1 MKREVG
7 TSIRGV
13 SGIKLIGES
22 VMEVHGQQQVEERV
36 HNATVK
42 VQTSRRA
49 KRGITLIVKVV
60 STCNLAC
67 RYCDADTYSNLRMS
81 LDTISQIIKKA
92 LNYADHVEFI
102 WHGGEPLLMGIQF
115 YEKVVELQKRYRRE
129 GQTIVNTLQTNGT
142 LISQE
147 WVDFFKAN
155 DFHVG
160 VSLDGPPEVHNA
172 NRIFRNGQGSFEQ
185 VMRGIRLLKENGV
198 KFGVLAVITKE
209 TVRLGAKR
217 FLDFFIENGIFSIGI
232 LPQRPALN
240 IGRTDALP
248 REEFEKFATELF
260 DYWYSLD
267 DPRIRIREFDA
278 ILSRILGARSGF
290 CIFSG
295 DCVGRFLGITPDGD
309 VYHCD
314 EFMFDERY
322 KLGNVREQTFEEML
336 NPMNPKLLR
345 IRLETE
351 GTKKSISCK
360 YSKICNYGCPKD
372 RYVLS
377 KVYNEEG
384 TCGWCNVIDH
394 IYKRVMKDLGKIKE

>member
-1 MKREVG
+1 MESSQDIATSAGVG
-7 TSIRGV
+7 EV
-13 SGIKLIGES
+13 SGKQLSKRNTSNRSLIAIIKVIS
-22 VMEVHGQQQVEERV
+22 
-36 HNATVK
+36 A
-42 VQTSRRA
+42 
-49 KRGITLIVKVV
+49 
-60 STCNLAC
+60 CNLAC
-67 RYCDADTYSNLRMS
+67 RYCDADIYSNQRIS
-81 LDTISQIIKKA
+81 IDTVSNIIKKA
-92 LNYADHVEFI
+92 LDYADYVEFV
-102 WHGGEPLLMGIQF
+102 WHGGEPLLMGIHF
-115 YEKVVELQKRYRRE
+115 YKEVVELQKKFKHE
-129 GQTIVNTLQTNGT
+129 NQVIINSIATNGT

-172 NRIFRNGQGSFEQ
+172 NRIFKSGQGSFGQ
-185 VMRGIRLLKENGV
+185 VMRGIRLLRENGV

-217 FLDFFIENGIFSIGI
+217 FLDFFIENGIFNIGI

-248 REEFEKFATELF
+248 REEFEKFAIELF

-267 DPRIRIREFDA
+267 DPRIEIREFDA
-278 ILSRILGARSGF
+278 ILDRIFGAESKI
-290 CIFSG
+290 CIFGG
-295 DCVGRFLGITPDGD
+295 DCRGKILAITPNGD
-309 VYHCD
+309 VYPCD
-314 EFMFDERY
+314 DFMFDYRY

-336 NPMNPKLLR
+336 NPMNPKLIR
-345 IRLETE
+345 IRLEDLE
-351 GTKKSISCK
+351 TKKSISCK
-360 YSKICNYGCPKD
+360 YLKICNYGCPKD

-377 KVYNEEG
+377 RVYNEDG

>member
-1 MKREVG
+1 
-7 TSIRGV
+7 
-13 SGIKLIGES
+13 
-22 VMEVHGQQQVEERV
+22 MEVHGQQQVEERV

-49 KRGITLIVKVV
+49 RRSLTLIVKVV

-67 RYCDADTYSNLRMS
+67 RYCDADIYSNRRLS
-81 LDTISQIIKKA
+81 LDTISQIITKA
-92 LNYADHVEFI
+92 LDYADRVEFI

-129 GQTIVNTLQTNGT
+129 GQTIKNDLQTNGT

-155 DFHVG
+155 KANDFQVG

-172 NRIFRNGQGSFEQ
+172 NRVFRNGQGSFEQ
-185 VMRGIRLLKENGV
+185 VMRGIRLLRENGI

-209 TVRLGAKR
+209 MVRLGAKR
-217 FLDFFIENGIFSIGI
+217 FLDFFIENEIFHIGI

-248 REEFEKFATELF
+248 REEFEKFAIELF

-267 DPRIRIREFDA
+267 DPRIEIRELDA
-278 ILSRILGARSGF
+278 ILDRIFGAESKI
-290 CIFSG
+290 CIFGG
-295 DCVGRFLGITPDGD
+295 DCRGEILAITPNGD
-309 VYHCD
+309 VYPCD
-314 EFMFDERY
+314 EFMFDYRY

-336 NPMNPKLLR
+336 NPINPKLIR
-345 IRLETE
+345 IRSEDLE
-351 GTKKSISCK
+351 TKKSISCK

-377 KVYNEEG
+377 RVYNEEG

-394 IYKRVMKDLGKIKE
+394 IYKRAMKDLGKIKE

>member
-1 MKREVG
+1 
-7 TSIRGV
+7 
-13 SGIKLIGES
+13 
-22 VMEVHGQQQVEERV
+22 MEVHRQQQGKEWV

-42 VQTSRRA
+42 VQAGRYA
-49 KRGITLIVKVV
+49 KRGLSLIMKVI
-60 STCNLAC
+60 SACNLAC
-67 RYCDADTYSNLRMS
+67 RYCDADIRSNRRMS
-81 LDTISQIIKKA
+81 LDTVSQIIKKA
-92 LNYADHVEFI
+92 LDYADYVKFI

-115 YEKVVELQKRYRRE
+115 YEKVVELQKTYKRE
-129 GQTIVNTLQTNGT
+129 GQTIINDLQTNGT

-172 NRIFRNGQGSFEQ
+172 NRVFRNGEGSFEQ

-209 TVRLGAKR
+209 TVKIGAKR
-217 FLDFFIENGIFSIGI
+217 FLDFFIENGIFKIGI

-240 IGRTDALP
+240 IGRTDALS
-248 REEFEKFATELF
+248 REEFEKFVIELF

-267 DPRIRIREFDA
+267 DPRIEIRELDA
-278 ILSRILGARSGF
+278 ILDRIFGAESKICFFG
-290 CIFSG
+290 G
-295 DCVGRFLGITPDGD
+295 DCRDKILAITPNGD
-309 VYHCD
+309 VYTCD

-336 NPMNPKLLR
+336 NPMNPKLIR
-345 IRLETE
+345 IRLEDLE
-351 GTKKSISCK
+351 TKKSISCK

-377 KVYNEEG
+377 RVYNEEG

>member
-1 MKREVG
+1 
-7 TSIRGV
+7 
-13 SGIKLIGES
+13 
-22 VMEVHGQQQVEERV
+22 
-36 HNATVK
+36 
-42 VQTSRRA
+42 
-49 KRGITLIVKVV
+49 
-60 STCNLAC
+60 
-67 RYCDADTYSNLRMS
+67 MS
-81 LDTISQIIKKA
+81 LDTVSQIVKKA
-92 LNYADHVEFI
+92 LDYADYVEFI

-155 DFHVG
+155 DFKVG

-217 FLDFFIENGIFSIGI
+217 FLDFFIENGIFNIGI

-248 REEFEKFATELF
+248 REEFEKFAIELF

-278 ILSRILGARSGF
+278 ILSRILGARSRV

-336 NPMNPKLLR
+336 NPKNPKLIR
-345 IRLETE
+345 IRLEFE

-360 YSKICNYGCPKD
+360 YSKICNYGCPED
-372 RYVLS
+372 RYVFS

-394 IYKRVMKDLGKIKE
+394 IYKGVMKDLGRIKE

>member
-1 MKREVG
+1 
-7 TSIRGV
+7 
-13 SGIKLIGES
+13 
-22 VMEVHGQQQVEERV
+22 MEVHWQQQGEERV
-36 HNATVK
+36 HNTTVK
-42 VQTSRRA
+42 VQAGRYA
-49 KRGITLIVKVV
+49 KRGLSLIIKVI
-60 STCNLAC
+60 SACNLAC
-67 RYCDADTYSNLRMS
+67 RYCDADIYSNRRLS
-81 LDTISQIIKKA
+81 LDTVSQIIKKA
-92 LNYADHVEFI
+92 LDYAYRVEFI
-102 WHGGEPLLMGIQF
+102 WDGGEPLLMGIQF

-129 GQTIVNTLQTNGT
+129 GQKIENSLQTNGT

-155 DFHVG
+155 DFQVG
-160 VSLDGPPEVHNA
+160 VSLGGAPEVHNA

-185 VMRGIRLLKENGV
+185 VMKGIQLLRKNGV

-217 FLDFFIENGIFSIGI
+217 FLDFFIENGIFEFGI
-232 LPQRPALN
+232 LRQRPALN

-248 REEFEKFATELF
+248 REEFEKFAIELF

-278 ILSRILGARSGF
+278 ILDRILGARGGV
-290 CIFSG
+290 CIFNG
-295 DCVGRFLGITPDGD
+295 DCVGRVLGITPDGD

-314 EFMFDERY
+314 EFMFDDSY

-336 NPMNPKLLR
+336 NPMNPKLIR
-345 IRLETE
+345 IGLEFG

-372 RYVLS
+372 RYVFS

>member
-1 MKREVG
+1 
-7 TSIRGV
+7 
-13 SGIKLIGES
+13 
-22 VMEVHGQQQVEERV
+22 MEAHRQQQGEEKV
-36 HNATVK
+36 HNATIK
-42 VQTSRRA
+42 VQTGRYA
-49 KRGITLIVKVV
+49 KRSLSLIIKVV

-67 RYCDADTYSNLRMS
+67 RYCDANIYSNRRMS
-81 LDTISQIIKKA
+81 LDTVSQIIKMA
-92 LNYADHVEFI
+92 LDYADRVEFI
-102 WHGGEPLLMGIQF
+102 WHGGEPLLTGIQF

-129 GQTIVNTLQTNGT
+129 GQTIENDLQTNGT

-155 DFHVG
+155 DFKVG

-172 NRIFRNGQGSFEQ
+172 NRVFRNGQGSFEQ
-185 VMRGIRLLKENGV
+185 VMRGVRLLRENGV
-198 KFGVLAVITKE
+198 EFGVLAVITKE
-209 TVRLGAKR
+209 TVRLGAKK
-217 FLDFFIENGIFSIGI
+217 FLDFFIENGIFNIGI
-232 LPQRPALN
+232 LRQRPALI

-248 REEFEKFATELF
+248 REEFDKFAIELL

-267 DPRIRIREFDA
+267 DPRIRIREFDS
-278 ILSRILGARSGF
+278 ILSRILGTRSRV
-290 CIFSG
+290 CIFNG
-295 DCVGRFLGITPDGD
+295 DCVGKYLGITPDGD

-314 EFMFDERY
+314 KFMFDYRY
-322 KLGNVREQTFEEML
+322 KLGNTREQTFEEML
-336 NPMNPKLLR
+336 NPMNPKLIR
-345 IRLETE
+345 IRLEFE

>member
-1 MKREVG
+1 
-7 TSIRGV
+7 
-13 SGIKLIGES
+13 
-22 VMEVHGQQQVEERV
+22 
-36 HNATVK
+36 
-42 VQTSRRA
+42 
-49 KRGITLIVKVV
+49 
-60 STCNLAC
+60 
-67 RYCDADTYSNLRMS
+67 
-81 LDTISQIIKKA
+81 
-92 LNYADHVEFI
+92 
-102 WHGGEPLLMGIQF
+102 MGIHF
-115 YEKVVELQKRYRRE
+115 YEEVVELQKKFKRE
-129 GQTIVNTLQTNGT
+129 NQVIINSIATNGT

-155 DFHVG
+155 DFHIG

-172 NRIFRNGQGSFEQ
+172 NRIFKSGQGSFEQ
-185 VMRGIRLLKENGV
+185 VMRGIRLPRENGV

-217 FLDFFIENGIFSIGI
+217 FLDFFIENGIFNIGI

-248 REEFEKFATELF
+248 REEFEKFAIELF

-267 DPRIRIREFDA
+267 DPRIEIREFDA
-278 ILSRILGARSGF
+278 ILDRIFGAESKI
-290 CIFSG
+290 CIFGG
-295 DCVGRFLGITPDGD
+295 DCRGKIVAITPNGD
-309 VYHCD
+309 VYPCD

-322 KLGNVREQTFEEML
+322 KLGNIGEQTFEEIL
-336 NPMNPKLLR
+336 NPMNPKLIR
-345 IRLETE
+345 IRLEDLE
-351 GTKKSISCK
+351 TKKSISCK

-377 KVYNEEG
+377 RVYNEDG

>member
-1 MKREVG
+1 
-7 TSIRGV
+7 
-13 SGIKLIGES
+13 
-22 VMEVHGQQQVEERV
+22 MEVHWQQQGEERV
-36 HNATVK
+36 HNTTVK
-42 VQTSRRA
+42 VQAGGYA
-49 KRGITLIVKVV
+49 KRGLVLIIKVV

-67 RYCDADTYSNLRMS
+67 RYCDADTYSNRRMS
-81 LDTISQIIKKA
+81 LDTVSQIIKKA
-92 LNYADHVEFI
+92 LDYADRVEFI

-129 GQTIVNTLQTNGT
+129 GQTIMNSLQTNGT

-198 KFGVLAVITKE
+198 EFGVLAVITKE

-217 FLDFFIENGIFSIGI
+217 FLDFFIENGIFNIGI
-232 LPQRPALN
+232 LRQRPALN

-248 REEFEKFATELF
+248 REEFEKFAIELF

-278 ILSRILGARSGF
+278 ILSRILGSESKV

-295 DCVGRFLGITPDGD
+295 NCVGRLLGIISDGD

-314 EFMFDERY
+314 EFMFDDRY
-322 KLGNVREQTFEEML
+322 KLGNVREQTFEEIL
-336 NPMNPKLLR
+336 NPMNPRLIR

-372 RYVLS
+372 RYVFS

>member
-1 MKREVG
+1 MESV
-7 TSIRGV
+7 
-13 SGIKLIGES
+13 GES
-22 VMEVHGQQQVEERV
+22 VKINWQQQEGKGAQNVALKVEREKYTTR
-36 HNATVK
+36 K
-42 VQTSRRA
+42 LSL
-49 KRGITLIVKVV
+49 TLIIKVV

-67 RYCDADTYSNLRMS
+67 RYCDADIYSNRRMS
-81 LDTISQIIKKA
+81 LDTVSQIIKKA
-92 LNYADHVEFI
+92 LDYADHVEFI

-115 YEKVVELQKRYRRE
+115 YEKVVELQKRYKRE
-129 GQTIVNTLQTNGT
+129 GQTIENTLQTNGT

-155 DFHVG
+155 DFHIG

-172 NRIFRNGQGSFEQ
+172 NRIFKSGQGSFEQ
-185 VMRGIRLLKENGV
+185 VMRGIRLLRENGV

-209 TVRLGAKR
+209 TVKLGAKR
-217 FLDFFIENGIFSIGI
+217 FLDFFIENGIFNIGI

-248 REEFEKFATELF
+248 REEFEKFAIELF

-267 DPRIRIREFDA
+267 DPRIEIREFDA
-278 ILSRILGARSGF
+278 ILDRIFGAESKL
-290 CIFSG
+290 CIFGG
-295 DCVGRFLGITPDGD
+295 DCRGKIVAITPNGD
-309 VYHCD
+309 VYPCD
-314 EFMFDERY
+314 EFMFDYRY
-322 KLGNVREQTFEEML
+322 KLGNIREQTFEEML
-336 NPMNPKLLR
+336 KPTNPKLIR
-345 IRLETE
+345 IRLEDLK
-351 GTKKSISCK
+351 TKKSIKCK

>member
-1 MKREVG
+1 
-7 TSIRGV
+7 
-13 SGIKLIGES
+13 
-22 VMEVHGQQQVEERV
+22 MEAHRQQQGEEKI
-36 HNATVK
+36 HNASVK
-42 VQTSRRA
+42 VQTGRYA
-49 KRGITLIVKVV
+49 KRSLTLIIKVV

-67 RYCDADTYSNLRMS
+67 RYCDANIYSNRRMS
-81 LDTISQIIKKA
+81 LDTVSQIIKKA
-92 LNYADHVEFI
+92 LDYADYVEFI

-129 GQTIVNTLQTNGT
+129 GQIIINSLQTNGT

-155 DFHVG
+155 DFKVG

-172 NRIFRNGQGSFEQ
+172 NRVFRNGQGSFEQ

-198 KFGVLAVITKE
+198 EFGVLAVITKE

-217 FLDFFIENGIFSIGI
+217 FLDFFIENGIFNIGI
-232 LPQRPALN
+232 LRQRPALI

-248 REEFEKFATELF
+248 REEFDKFAIELF

-278 ILSRILGARSGF
+278 ILSRILSARSRV
-290 CIFSG
+290 CIFNG
-295 DCVGRFLGITPDGD
+295 DCAGKYLGITPDGD

-314 EFMFDERY
+314 KFMFDERY

-336 NPMNPKLLR
+336 NPKNPKLIR
-345 IRLETE
+345 IRLEFE

-360 YSKICNYGCPKD
+360 YSKICNYGCPED
-372 RYVLS
+372 RYVFS

>member
-1 MKREVG
+1 
-7 TSIRGV
+7 
-13 SGIKLIGES
+13 
-22 VMEVHGQQQVEERV
+22 MEVHGQQQVEERV
-36 HNATVK
+36 YNATVK
-42 VQTSRRA
+42 VQADRYA
-49 KRGITLIVKVV
+49 KRGLSLIVKVV

-67 RYCDADTYSNLRMS
+67 RYCDADIYSNRRMS
-81 LDTISQIIKKA
+81 LYTVSQIIKKA
-92 LNYADHVEFI
+92 LDYADYVKFI

-129 GQTIVNTLQTNGT
+129 GQTIINSLQTNGT

-155 DFHVG
+155 DFNIG
-160 VSLDGPPEVHNA
+160 VTLDGPPEVHNA
-172 NRIFRNGQGSFEQ
+172 NRIFRNGQVSFEQ
-185 VMRGIRLLKENGV
+185 VMRGIRLLKENGIR
-198 KFGVLAVITKE
+198 FGVLAIITKE

-217 FLDFFIENGIFSIGI
+217 FLDFFLENGIFSIGI
-232 LPQRPALN
+232 VRQRPALI

-248 REEFEKFATELF
+248 REEFEKFAIELF

-278 ILSRILGARSGF
+278 ILSRILGATSRL
-290 CIFSG
+290 CIFNG
-295 DCVGRFLGITPDGD
+295 DCVGRLLGITPDGD

-322 KLGNVREQTFEEML
+322 RLGNVREQTFEEIL
-336 NPMNPKLLR
+336 NPMNPKLIR
-345 IRLETE
+345 IRLEDLK
-351 GTKKSISCK
+351 TKKSINCK

-372 RYVLS
+372 RYVFS
-377 KVYNEEG
+377 RVYNEVG

-394 IYKRVMKDLGKIKE
+394 IYKRVMKDLGKMKE

>member
-1 MKREVG
+1 
-7 TSIRGV
+7 
-13 SGIKLIGES
+13 
-22 VMEVHGQQQVEERV
+22 MEVHRQQQGEERV

-42 VQTSRRA
+42 VQTDRYV
-49 KRGITLIVKVV
+49 KRGLSLIMKVV

-67 RYCDADTYSNLRMS
+67 RYCDADIYSNRRMS
-81 LDTISQIIKKA
+81 LDTLSQVIKKA
-92 LNYADHVEFI
+92 LNYADYVEFI

-115 YEKVVELQKRYRRE
+115 YEKVVELQKRYKHE
-129 GQTIVNTLQTNGT
+129 GQTIENSLQTNGT

-147 WVDFFKAN
+147 WVNFFKAN

-160 VSLDGPPEVHNA
+160 VSLDGPPEVHSA

-185 VMRGIRLLKENGV
+185 VMRGIRLLRENGV

-232 LPQRPALN
+232 LRQRPALN

-248 REEFEKFATELF
+248 REEFEKFAIELF

-267 DPRIRIREFDA
+267 DPRIRIRGFDA
-278 ILSRILGARSGF
+278 ILNSILGTRSGV

-295 DCVGRFLGITPDGD
+295 DCVGRYLGITPVGD

-322 KLGNVREQTFEEML
+322 KLGNIREHTFEEIL
-336 NPMNPKLLR
+336 NPMNPKLIR
-345 IRLETE
+345 IRLEDLE
-351 GTKKSISCK
+351 TKKSISCK

-372 RYVLS
+372 RYFLS
-377 KVYNEEG
+377 RIYNEEG

-394 IYKRVMKDLGKIKE
+394 IYKRVMKDLGRIKE

>member
-1 MKREVG
+1 
-7 TSIRGV
+7 
-13 SGIKLIGES
+13 
-22 VMEVHGQQQVEERV
+22 MEVHGQQQVEERV

-155 DFHVG
+155 GFHVG

-185 VMRGIRLLKENGV
+185 VMRGIRLLRENGV

-248 REEFEKFATELF
+248 REEFEKFAIELF

>member
-1 MKREVG
+1 MESSQDV
-7 TSIRGV
+7 TISAGV
-13 SGIKLIGES
+13 SEVSSKQLSKRNTNNRSLTIIIKVIS
-22 VMEVHGQQQVEERV
+22 
-36 HNATVK
+36 A
-42 VQTSRRA
+42 
-49 KRGITLIVKVV
+49 
-60 STCNLAC
+60 CNLAC
-67 RYCDADTYSNLRMS
+67 RYCDADIYSNQRIS
-81 LDTISQIIKKA
+81 KDTISKIINKA
-92 LNYADHVEFI
+92 LDYANHVEFI

-129 GQTIVNTLQTNGT
+129 SQIIENTLQTNGA

-147 WVDFFKAN
+147 WVDFFKSN

-172 NRIFRNGQGSFEQ
+172 NRLFRSGQESFEH
-185 VMRGIRLLKENGV
+185 VMRGIRLLRENGV

-217 FLDFFIENGIFSIGI
+217 FLDFFIENGIFNIGI

-248 REEFEKFATELF
+248 RDEFEKFVIELF

-267 DPRIRIREFDA
+267 NPRIEIRELDA
-278 ILSRILGARSGF
+278 ILDRIFGAESKI

-295 DCVGRFLGITPDGD
+295 DCVGKYLGITPVGD

-322 KLGNVREQTFEEML
+322 KLGNVREQTFEEIL
-336 NPMNPKLLR
+336 NPMNPKLIR
-345 IRLETE
+345 IRLEGLE
-351 GTKKSISCK
+351 TKKSINCK
-360 YSKICNYGCPKD
+360 YSKICNYGCPKG

-377 KVYNEEG
+377 RVYNEEG

-394 IYKRVMKDLGKIKE
+394 IYKRVMKDLGKMKE

>member
-1 MKREVG
+1 MHKRN
-7 TSIRGV
+7 TSNRSLTVI
-13 SGIKLIGES
+13 IKVIS
-22 VMEVHGQQQVEERV
+22 
-36 HNATVK
+36 A
-42 VQTSRRA
+42 
-49 KRGITLIVKVV
+49 
-60 STCNLAC
+60 CNLAC
-67 RYCDADTYSNLRMS
+67 RYCDADIYSNQRIS
-81 LDTISQIIKKA
+81 IDTVSNIINKA
-92 LNYADHVEFI
+92 LDYADYVEFV

-129 GQTIVNTLQTNGT
+129 GQTIMNSLQTNGT

-155 DFHVG
+155 DFRVG
-160 VSLDGPPEVHNA
+160 VSLDGPPKVHNA
-172 NRIFRNGQGSFEQ
+172 NRIFRSGQGSFEQ

-198 KFGVLAVITKE
+198 NFGVLAVITKE

-217 FLDFFIENGIFSIGI
+217 FLDFFIENGIFNIGI

-248 REEFEKFATELF
+248 REEFEKFAIELF

-267 DPRIRIREFDA
+267 DPRIEIREFDDILGR
-278 ILSRILGARSGF
+278 ILSSAESNV

-295 DCVGRFLGITPDGD
+295 DCIGRILGITPDGD

-314 EFMFDERY
+314 EFMFDDRY
-322 KLGNVREQTFEEML
+322 KLGNVREQTFEEIL
-336 NPMNPKLLR
+336 NPMNPKLIR
-345 IRLETE
+345 IRLEDLK
-351 GTKKSISCK
+351 TKKSIKCK

>member
-1 MKREVG
+1 
-7 TSIRGV
+7 
-13 SGIKLIGES
+13 
-22 VMEVHGQQQVEERV
+22 MEAHRQQQVEERV

-49 KRGITLIVKVV
+49 RRSLTLIIKVV

-67 RYCDADTYSNLRMS
+67 RYCDADTYSNHRMS

-92 LNYADHVEFI
+92 LDYADHVKFI

-115 YEKVVELQKRYRRE
+115 YEKIVELQKTYKRDD
-129 GQTIVNTLQTNGT
+129 QTIKNTLQTNGT

-155 DFHVG
+155 DFQVG

-172 NRIFRNGQGSFEQ
+172 NRIFKSGQGSFEQ
-185 VMRGIRLLKENGV
+185 VMRGIRLLRENGIR
-198 KFGVLAVITKE
+198 FGVLAVITKE
-209 TVRLGAKR
+209 TVRIGAKR
-217 FLDFFIENGIFSIGI
+217 FLGFFIENGIFGIGI
-232 LPQRPALN
+232 LRQRPALI
-240 IGRTDALP
+240 IGGTDALP
-248 REEFEKFATELF
+248 RDEFEKFAIELF

-278 ILSRILGARSGF
+278 ILSRILGARGGV

-295 DCVGRFLGITPDGD
+295 DCVGKYLGITPVGD

-314 EFMFDERY
+314 EFMFDYSY

-336 NPMNPKLLR
+336 NPMNPKLIR
-345 IRLETE
+345 IRSETE

-372 RYVLS
+372 RYVFS
-377 KVYNEEG
+377 RVYNEEG

-394 IYKRVMKDLGKIKE
+394 IYKRVMKDLGKMKE

>member
-1 MKREVG
+1 MKSSQDITTSAKVG
-7 TSIRGV
+7 EALGKQLSKRNTSNHSLTVI
-13 SGIKLIGES
+13 IKVIS
-22 VMEVHGQQQVEERV
+22 
-36 HNATVK
+36 A
-42 VQTSRRA
+42 
-49 KRGITLIVKVV
+49 
-60 STCNLAC
+60 CNLAC
-67 RYCDADTYSNLRMS
+67 RYCDADIYSNRRMS
-81 LDTISQIIKKA
+81 LDTVSQIITKA
-92 LNYADHVEFI
+92 LDYADHVEFI

-129 GQTIVNTLQTNGT
+129 GQTIENDLQTNGT

-172 NRIFRNGQGSFEQ
+172 NRVFRSGQGSFEQ
-185 VMRGIRLLKENGV
+185 VMRGIRLLRENGV

-217 FLDFFIENGIFSIGI
+217 FLDFFIENGIFNIGI

-248 REEFEKFATELF
+248 REEFEKFAIELF

-267 DPRIRIREFDA
+267 DPRIEIREFDA
-278 ILSRILGARSGF
+278 ILDRIFGAESKI
-290 CIFSG
+290 CIFGG
-295 DCVGRFLGITPDGD
+295 DCRGKILAITPNGD
-309 VYHCD
+309 VYPCD
-314 EFMFDERY
+314 EFMFDYRY
-322 KLGNVREQTFEEML
+322 KLGNIREQTFEEML
-336 NPMNPKLLR
+336 NPMNPKLIR
-345 IRLETE
+345 IRLEDLE
-351 GTKKSISCK
+351 TKKSINCK

-377 KVYNEEG
+377 RVYNEEG

>member
-1 MKREVG
+1 
-7 TSIRGV
+7 
-13 SGIKLIGES
+13 
-22 VMEVHGQQQVEERV
+22 MEAHRQQQGEEKI
-36 HNATVK
+36 HNASVK
-42 VQTSRRA
+42 VQTGRYA
-49 KRGITLIVKVV
+49 KRSLSLIIKVV

-67 RYCDADTYSNLRMS
+67 RYCDANTHSNRRVS
-81 LDTISQIIKKA
+81 LDTVSHIIKKA
-92 LNYADHVEFI
+92 LDYADRVEFI

-129 GQTIVNTLQTNGT
+129 GQTIMNSLQTNGT

-155 DFHVG
+155 DFKVG

-198 KFGVLAVITKE
+198 EFGVLAVITKE
-209 TVRLGAKR
+209 TVRLGAKK

-232 LPQRPALN
+232 LRQRPALI

-248 REEFEKFATELF
+248 REEFDKFAIELF

-278 ILSRILGARSGF
+278 ILSRILSARSGV
-290 CIFSG
+290 CIFNG
-295 DCVGRFLGITPDGD
+295 DCVGKYLGITPVGD

-314 EFMFDERY
+314 KFMFDERY

-336 NPMNPKLLR
+336 NPMNPKLIR
-345 IRLETE
+345 IRLEFE

-360 YSKICNYGCPKD
+360 YSKICNYGCPED
-372 RYVLS
+372 RYVFS

-394 IYKRVMKDLGKIKE
+394 IYKRVMKDLGK

>member
-1 MKREVG
+1 LAKKVNTVESSQDIA
-7 TSIRGV
+7 TSAGV
-13 SGIKLIGES
+13 S
-22 VMEVHGQQQVEERV
+22 EVLGKQLSKR
-36 HNATVK
+36 N
-42 VQTSRRA
+42 TSNRS
-49 KRGITLIVKVV
+49 LIVITKVI
-60 STCNLAC
+60 SACNLAC
-67 RYCDADTYSNLRMS
+67 RYCDADTYSNRRMS
-81 LDTISQIIKKA
+81 LDTISQIVKKA
-92 LNYADHVEFI
+92 LDYADYVEFV
-102 WHGGEPLLMGIQF
+102 WHGGEPLLMGIHF
-115 YEKVVELQKRYRRE
+115 YEEVVELQKKFKRE
-129 GQTIVNTLQTNGT
+129 NQVIMNSIATNGT

-172 NRIFRNGQGSFEQ
+172 NRIFKSGQGSFEQ
-185 VMRGIRLLKENGV
+185 VMMGIRLLKENGV
-198 KFGVLAVITKE
+198 NFGVLAVITKE

-217 FLDFFIENGIFSIGI
+217 FLDFFIENGIFYIGI

-248 REEFEKFATELF
+248 RDEFEKFAIELF

-278 ILSRILGARSGF
+278 ILDRIFGAESKI
-290 CIFSG
+290 CIFGG
-295 DCVGRFLGITPDGD
+295 DCRGKILAIAPNGD
-309 VYHCD
+309 VYPCD
-314 EFMFDERY
+314 EFMFDDRY

-336 NPMNPKLLR
+336 NPMNPKLIR
-345 IRLETE
+345 IRLEDLE
-351 GTKKSISCK
+351 TKKSMNCK
-360 YSKICNYGCPKD
+360 YLKICNYGCPKD

>member
-1 MKREVG
+1 MESSQDIATSAGVG
-7 TSIRGV
+7 EV
-13 SGIKLIGES
+13 SGKQLSKRNTSNRSLVVI
-22 VMEVHGQQQVEERV
+22 
-36 HNATVK
+36 TK
-42 VQTSRRA
+42 V
-49 KRGITLIVKVV
+49 I
-60 STCNLAC
+60 STCNFAC
-67 RYCDADTYSNLRMS
+67 RYCDADTYSNQRIS
-81 LDTISQIIKKA
+81 IDTVSNIIKKT
-92 LNYADHVEFI
+92 LDYADYIEFV
-102 WHGGEPLLMGIQF
+102 WHGGEPLLMGIHF
-115 YEKVVELQKRYRRE
+115 YEEVVELQKKFRRE
-129 GQTIVNTLQTNGT
+129 NQVIINSIATNGT

-155 DFHVG
+155 DFQVG

-185 VMRGIRLLKENGV
+185 MMRGIRLLRENGV

-217 FLDFFIENGIFSIGI
+217 FLDFFIENGIFNIGI

-248 REEFEKFATELF
+248 REEFEKFAIELF

-267 DPRIRIREFDA
+267 DPRIEIRELNA
-278 ILSRILGARSGF
+278 ILDRIFGAESKI
-290 CIFSG
+290 CIFGG
-295 DCVGRFLGITPDGD
+295 DCRGKILAITPNGD
-309 VYHCD
+309 VYPCD
-314 EFMFDERY
+314 EFMFDDRY

-336 NPMNPKLLR
+336 NPMNPKLIR
-345 IRLETE
+345 IRLEDLE
-351 GTKKSISCK
+351 IKKSISCK

-372 RYVLS
+372 RYVFS

>member
-1 MKREVG
+1 MESSQDV
-7 TSIRGV
+7 TISAGV
-13 SGIKLIGES
+13 SEVSSKQLSKRNTNNRSLTIIIKVIS
-22 VMEVHGQQQVEERV
+22 
-36 HNATVK
+36 A
-42 VQTSRRA
+42 
-49 KRGITLIVKVV
+49 
-60 STCNLAC
+60 CNLAC
-67 RYCDADTYSNLRMS
+67 RYCDADIYSNQRIS
-81 LDTISQIIKKA
+81 KDTISKIINKA
-92 LNYADHVEFI
+92 LDYANHVEFI

-129 GQTIVNTLQTNGT
+129 SQIIENTLQTNGA

-147 WVDFFKAN
+147 WVDFFKSN

-172 NRIFRNGQGSFEQ
+172 NRVFRSGQESFEH
-185 VMRGIRLLKENGV
+185 VMRGIRLLRENGV

-217 FLDFFIENGIFSIGI
+217 FLDFFIENGIFNIGI

-248 REEFEKFATELF
+248 RDEFEKFVIELF

-267 DPRIRIREFDA
+267 NPRIEIRELDA
-278 ILSRILGARSGF
+278 ILDRIFGAESKI

-295 DCVGRFLGITPDGD
+295 DCVGKYLGITPVGD

-322 KLGNVREQTFEEML
+322 KLGNVREQTFEEIL
-336 NPMNPKLLR
+336 NPMNPKLIR
-345 IRLETE
+345 IRLGTE

-377 KVYNEEG
+377 RVYNEEG

-394 IYKRVMKDLGKIKE
+394 IYKRVMKDLGKMKE

>member
-1 MKREVG
+1 MKSSQDV
-7 TSIRGV
+7 TISAGV
-13 SGIKLIGES
+13 SEVSSKQLSKRNTNNRSLTIIIKVIS
-22 VMEVHGQQQVEERV
+22 
-36 HNATVK
+36 A
-42 VQTSRRA
+42 
-49 KRGITLIVKVV
+49 
-60 STCNLAC
+60 CNLAC
-67 RYCDADTYSNLRMS
+67 RYCDADIYSNQRIS
-81 LDTISQIIKKA
+81 IDTISKIINKA
-92 LNYADHVEFI
+92 LDYANHVEFI

-115 YEKVVELQKRYRRE
+115 YEKVVELQNRYRRE
-129 GQTIVNTLQTNGT
+129 GQIIENTLQTNGT

-172 NRIFRNGQGSFEQ
+172 NRIFKSGQGSFEQ
-185 VMRGIRLLKENGV
+185 VMMGIRLLKENGV
-198 KFGVLAVITKE
+198 NFGVLAVITKE

-217 FLDFFIENGIFSIGI
+217 FLDFFIENGIFYIGI

-248 REEFEKFATELF
+248 RDEFEKFAIELF

-278 ILSRILGARSGF
+278 ILDRIFGAESKI
-290 CIFSG
+290 CIFGG
-295 DCVGRFLGITPDGD
+295 DCRGKILAIAPNGD
-309 VYHCD
+309 VYPCD
-314 EFMFDERY
+314 EFMFDDRY

-336 NPMNPKLLR
+336 NPMNPKLIR
-345 IRLETE
+345 IRLEDLE
-351 GTKKSISCK
+351 TKKSMNCK
-360 YSKICNYGCPKD
+360 YLKICNYGCPKD